1 MFALFAL
8 ILAFYVTVILVPLTN
23 RLAPLFGAVDQPD
36 GKRKVHRI
44 PTPRTGGIALAGGI
58 LVPVWLWVPLT
69 LPFKAFF
76 TGAAIIF
83 ILGLLDDLFQLDYK
97 KKFLGQFLGVLAVMV
112 IGKFYVSD
120 LGMWFGYDISLT
132 PWIGIP
138 LTILFLLA
146 GANAINLADGLD
158 GLAGGLCIFIF
169 GCIAL
174 LAYGQNEMAI
184 VTCCLV
190 IVGAL
195 LGFLRY
201 NTFPATVFM
210 GDTGSQLLGFSAGVL
225 SLYLTQSE
233 SSALARTLP
242 LLIVGFPLLDM
253 ASVMAERLLE
263 GHSPFLADKRHFH
276 HRLLKMG
283 ASHIASVVYIY
294 ILQGGMLFLALYL
307 RYYPEEWVCLTY
319 LLIAI
324 PILMVPWISIRSGW
338 KIGRVL
344 NWGEGWADVLG
355 RNTFERLQQG
365 CLAVLSILL
374 SAGLVWLALSSVPR
388 FQSLWEPL
396 LFWLVALAALAS
408 YWIRRS
414 MFPTM
419 VRFSLYLL
427 GFYLLFSTQGERLA
441 FLSVSISVYNYV
453 FWGSIAFILAV
464 YLVISR
470 FRDLG
475 VSTLDY
481 LLLLLVA
488 LIPFLPMEQIREFH
502 LGTIAGGMIVLLWTT
517 EVILRNGRKY
527 WNLVTLSALI
537 SFIIVG
543 IKGISG

>member
-8 ILAFYVTVILVPLTN
+8 ILAFYITVILVPLTN
-23 RLAPLFGAVDQPD
+23 RLAPVFGALDQPD
-36 GKRKVHRI
+36 GQRKIHRV

-83 ILGLLDDLFQLDYK
+83 IVGLLDDLFQLDYK
-97 KKFLGQFLGVLAVMV
+97 KKFLGQFLAVTAVMI

-120 LGMWFGYDISLT
+120 LGMWFGYEIPLP

-138 LTILFLLA
+138 LTILFLL
-146 GANAINLADGLD
+146 GITNAINLADGLD

-169 GCIAL
+169 GCIGL
-174 LAYGQNEMAI
+174 LAYVQNEMAI
-184 VTCCLV
+184 VVCCLI

-225 SLYLTQSE
+225 SLYLTQAE
-233 SSALARTLP
+233 NSALARTLP
-242 LLIVGFPLLDM
+242 LLIIGFPLLDM
-253 ASVMAERLLE
+253 VSVMAERMVE
-263 GHSPFLADKRHFH
+263 GISPFLPDNRHFH

-307 RYYPEEWVCLTY
+307 RYYPEEWICLAF
-319 LLIAI
+319 LLIAV
-324 PILMVPWISIRSGW
+324 PILLAPWISFRFGW
-338 KIGRVL
+338 KIGRVSS
-344 NWGEGWADVLG
+344 WGEGWADILG
-355 RNTFERLQQG
+355 RNTFERVQRG
-365 CLAVLSILL
+365 CLGALSFLL
-374 SAGLVWLALSSVPR
+374 SVGLVWLALSSVPR

-396 LFWLVALAALAS
+396 LFWMVALAAIAS

-414 MFPTM
+414 LFPNM

-441 FLSVSISVYNYV
+441 FLPVPIHIYNYI
-453 FWGSIAFILAV
+453 FWGGMALILAV
-464 YLVISR
+464 YLLVTR
-470 FRDLG
+470 FKDLG

-502 LGTIAGGMIVLLWTT
+502 PGTIAGGMIVLLWTT

-527 WNLVTLSALI
+527 WNLITVSALVG
-537 SFIIVG
+537 FIVVG